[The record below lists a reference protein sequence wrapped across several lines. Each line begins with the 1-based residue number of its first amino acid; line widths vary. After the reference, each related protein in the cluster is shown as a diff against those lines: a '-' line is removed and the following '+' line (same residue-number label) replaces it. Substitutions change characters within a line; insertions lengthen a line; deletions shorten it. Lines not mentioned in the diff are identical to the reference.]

1 MKKKISNEAKIGII
15 ALVTIL
21 AFIYLFNYLKGKD
34 LFSSTAS
41 YYVIYND
48 ISGLTESNPVEISG
62 FKAGVVQS
70 INLIKDG
77 SGRMLVELSIGKDFK
92 LPKGSIAEI
101 TPASLIAGMKI
112 RILFGNGPDYYSNRD
127 TIPGRL
133 AESLFT
139 ILENEFLP
147 VKDQISGLIDI
158 LDSVMSG
165 INQII
170 TPDFTNN
177 VKSSVSNLNRS
188 AESIAEALDSK
199 EKNLKNVLSDLSD
212 FSSML
217 SSNSQKI
224 DTIIG
229 NIKTLTDTLNDS
241 GIYQTFTELKLSLE
255 ETKYLLEGLNK
266 GKGTAGQL
274 FSNDTLYR
282 NLTSSIES
290 LDLLLKDIQKNPKKY
305 VHFSV
310 FGKK

>member
-48 ISGLTESNPVEISG
+48 INGLTESNPVEISG

-77 SGRMLVELSIGKDFK
+77 SGKMLVELSIGKDFK

-139 ILENEFLP
+139 TLENEFLP

-229 NIKTLTDTLNDS
+229 NIKTLTDTLNES
-241 GIYQTFTELKLSLE
+241 SIYQTFTELKLSLE
-255 ETKYLLEGLNK
+255 ETKYLLEGINK

>member
-127 TIPGRL
+127 TIPGRQ

-158 LDSVMSG
+158 LDSVISG

-188 AESIAEALDSK
+188 TESIAEALDSK
-199 EKNLKNVLSDLSD
+199 EKNLKNVLSNLSD

-229 NIKTLTDTLNDS
+229 NLKALTDTINES
-241 GIYQTFTELKLSLE
+241 GIYQTFNELKTSLE
-255 ETKYLLEGLNK
+255 ETKLLLEGINE

-282 NLTSSIES
+282 NITSCIES
-290 LDLLLKDIQKNPKKY
+290 LDLLLKDIQKNPKKF

-310 FGKK
+310 FGRK

>member
-1 MKKKISNEAKIGII
+1 MKIKISNEVKVGII
-15 ALVTIL
+15 ALLTIL

-48 ISGLTESNPVEISG
+48 IGGLTESNPVEISG

-70 INLIKDG
+70 INLINDG

-112 RILFGNGPDYYSNRD
+112 RILFGNGQDYYSNRD

-158 LDSVMSG
+158 LDSVISG

-188 AESIAEALDSK
+188 TESIAEALDSK

-229 NIKTLTDTLNDS
+229 NLKALTDTINES
-241 GIYQTFTELKLSLE
+241 GIYQTFNELKTSLE
-255 ETKYLLEGLNK
+255 ETKLLLEGINE

-282 NLTSSIES
+282 NLTSCIES
-290 LDLLLKDIQKNPKKY
+290 LDLLLKDIQKNPKKF

-310 FGKK
+310 FGRK

>member
-1 MKKKISNEAKIGII
+1 MKIKISNEVKVGII
-15 ALVTIL
+15 ALLTIL

-48 ISGLTESNPVEISG
+48 IGGLTESNPVEISG

-70 INLIKDG
+70 INLINDG

-112 RILFGNGPDYYSNRD
+112 RILFGNGQDYYSNRD

-158 LDSVMSG
+158 LDSVISG

-188 AESIAEALDSK
+188 TESIAEALDSK
-199 EKNLKNVLSDLSD
+199 EKNLKNVLSNLSD

-229 NIKTLTDTLNDS
+229 NLKALTDTINES
-241 GIYQTFTELKLSLE
+241 GIYQTFNELKTSLE
-255 ETKYLLEGLNK
+255 ETKLLLEGINE

-282 NLTSSIES
+282 NLTSCIES
-290 LDLLLKDIQKNPKKY
+290 LDLLLKDIQKNPKKF

-310 FGKK
+310 FGRK

>member
-1 MKKKISNEAKIGII
+1 MKIKISNEVKVGII
-15 ALVTIL
+15 ALLTIL

-48 ISGLTESNPVEISG
+48 IGGLTESNPVEISG

-70 INLIKDG
+70 INLINDG

-112 RILFGNGPDYYSNRD
+112 RILFGNGQDYYSNRD

-158 LDSVMSG
+158 LDSVISG

-188 AESIAEALDSK
+188 TESIAEALDSK
-199 EKNLKNVLSDLSD
+199 EKNLKNVLSNLSD

-229 NIKTLTDTLNDS
+229 NLKALTDTINES
-241 GIYQTFTELKLSLE
+241 GIYQTFNELKTSLE
-255 ETKYLLEGLNK
+255 ETKLLLEGINE

-282 NLTSSIES
+282 NITSCIES
-290 LDLLLKDIQKNPKKY
+290 LDLLLKDIQKNPKKF

-310 FGKK
+310 FGRK

>member
-48 ISGLTESNPVEISG
+48 INGLTESNPVEISG

-77 SGRMLVELSIGKDFK
+77 SGKMLVELSIGKDFK

-139 ILENEFLP
+139 TLENEFLP

>member
-48 ISGLTESNPVEISG
+48 INGLTESNPVEISG

-139 ILENEFLP
+139 TLENEFLP

-229 NIKTLTDTLNDS
+229 NIKTLTDTLNES
-241 GIYQTFTELKLSLE
+241 SIYQTFTELKLSLE
-255 ETKYLLEGLNK
+255 ETKYLLEGINK

>member
-48 ISGLTESNPVEISG
+48 INGLTESNPVEISG

-133 AESLFT
+133 AESLFIT
-139 ILENEFLP
+139 LENEFLP

-229 NIKTLTDTLNDS
+229 NIKTLTDTLNES
-241 GIYQTFTELKLSLE
+241 SIYQTFTELKLSLE
-255 ETKYLLEGLNK
+255 ETKYLLEGINK

>member
-1 MKKKISNEAKIGII
+1 MKIKISNEVKVGII
-15 ALVTIL
+15 ALLTIL

-48 ISGLTESNPVEISG
+48 IGGLTESNPVEISG

-70 INLIKDG
+70 INLINDG

-112 RILFGNGPDYYSNRD
+112 RILFGNGQDYYSNRD

-158 LDSVMSG
+158 LDSVISG

-188 AESIAEALDSK
+188 TESIAEALDSK

-229 NIKTLTDTLNDS
+229 NLKALTDTINES
-241 GIYQTFTELKLSLE
+241 GIYQTFNELKTSLE
-255 ETKYLLEGLNK
+255 ETKLLLEGINE

-282 NLTSSIES
+282 NITSCIES
-290 LDLLLKDIQKNPKKY
+290 LDLLLKDIQKNPKKF

-310 FGKK
+310 FGRK